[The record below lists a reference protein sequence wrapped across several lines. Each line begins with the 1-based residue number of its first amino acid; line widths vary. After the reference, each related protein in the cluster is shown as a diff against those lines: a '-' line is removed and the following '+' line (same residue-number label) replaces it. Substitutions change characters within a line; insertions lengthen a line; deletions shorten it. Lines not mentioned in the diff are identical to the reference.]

1 MVHLAWPFFLAFS
14 GWKRVDI
21 SNDQIN
27 MNQLNLT
34 QLELSPSNELIQPE
48 LNPLI

>member
-1 MVHLAWPFFLAFS
+1 MVHLAWPFFFSFS
-14 GWKRVDI
+14 GWNRVDI
-21 SNDQIN
+21 SKDQIN

-34 QLELSPSNELIQPE
+34 QLELSPSDELIQPE